1 MQIVPADTE
10 NGPDLDPLVAKVRE
24 RLGIAEDDSRLEM
37 LMGAVGA
44 AYASIDGPS
53 STIGRTLLT
62 RDWDVVL
69 DGFGWRPIPLPLPP
83 LQAVVSVK
91 YVDTDGVVQ
100 TLDPTTYRI
109 VLGTPARLVPAFGK
123 SWPALYC
130 GVGNLTIRIKAGYG
144 SVADIPEP
152 ILTAIALQARHALS
166 LAAQSLFLA
175 REKVEGVGEQQFI
188 VSESAGNAIAAAV
201 NNLVGPYRVIL

>member
-1 MQIVPADTE
+1 MQIVPADTD
-10 NGPDLDPLVAKVRE
+10 GPDLTTLVAKVRD
-24 RLGIAEDDSRLEM
+24 RLGIAADDPRLEM
-37 LMGAVGA
+37 LKGAVGA

-62 RDWDVVL
+62 RDWEVIL
-69 DGFGWRPIPLPLPP
+69 DGFGWRPILLPLPP
-83 LQAVVSVK
+83 LQEIVSVK
-91 YVDTDGVVQ
+91 YVDTDGAQQ
-100 TLDPTTYRI
+100 TLDPDTYRI
-109 VLGTPARLVPAFGK
+109 ILGTPARLAPAFGK
-123 SWPALYC
+123 AWPAIHC

-144 SVADIPEP
+144 DVDDVPEP